1 MAARGSNRERTL
13 RSIDLLGVRAGDR
26 VLEIGFG
33 PGVSIHALAARAGHG
48 RVVGVDHSATMLR
61 QARRRNAAAIRS
73 GRVELHCAAVEDLPR
88 FAEPFDRIL
97 TVNCEMFWRDPA
109 ARFPELRERLA
120 PGGRIAVTY
129 QPRHPGASDA
139 DARRKGAELAALLG
153 QSGFT
158 AVRVETLPLAPVAAV
173 CVLGEAP
180 PPDRGDA
187 R

>member
-13 RSIDLLGVRAGDR
+13 RSIDLLDVRPGQR

-33 PGVSIHALAARAGHG
+33 PGVSIRELAERAAPG

-73 GRVELHCAAVEDLPR
+73 GRVELHLAAVEDLPR

-97 TVNCEMFWRDPA
+97 SVNSVMFWQDPP
-109 ARFPELRERLA
+109 ARFAELRVLLA

-129 QPRHPGASDA
+129 QPRHPGATSA
-139 DARRKGAELAALLG
+139 DAQRKGAELAALLER
-153 QSGFT
+153 SGFER
-158 AVRVETLPLAPVAAV
+158 VRVETLRLAPLDAV
-173 CVLGEAP
+173 CVLGEAAP
-180 PPDRGDA
+180 A
-187 R
+187 A